1 MNDEIEKKS
10 LLPPILLTDILLIA
24 CCTVS
29 AALFAV
35 AALMQLDERVKS
47 FIFIACVILLLY
59 DLLFDAVMKFIYAR
73 LFDHNLMAIL
83 AAVGMLLIGWGMA
96 AAAAAL
102 IYRVGAAANR
112 LMAERSVI
120 TAESMLDIR
129 PEVVNAV
136 VSGAIVQMSAGK
148 IVIGDVISVAPGEY
162 IAFDGL
168 VTDGKS
174 ALDISVMTGETEP
187 RPVSP
192 GSKVM
197 SGSLN
202 LTGVLIIRVTSDF
215 DDSGVSRVVQ
225 YLNDAESR
233 KSRPE
238 KTAAWL
244 AKLFMPA
251 ACTVA
256 FIFGVLVPLI
266 GGLEWRP
273 WLGRGFGILFI
284 SSLSS
289 QALSIQLTYYNSI
302 ASALKKGILFKGADV
317 VDTIAHATSVVFD
330 MTGILTV
337 GRFRVVDIHPNN
349 LSRERLLML
358 AAYAAANANTP
369 IMRAITEEADVEVDL
384 TKINAYRPS
393 PLGGYEV
400 DIGSITVSIGGEAFM
415 AELGITP
422 DISNAM
428 ATAVYVA
435 LNGRYA
441 GRLLLSDAIRPDAKN
456 AVRRLQTNGV
466 DRIAM
471 FTGDNVSAAGDVATQ
486 IGIGELYTETR
497 PEDKIMRLIG
507 LHDMQLRG
515 DKLIFVGDASDDPSV
530 LKRADAGIVMG
541 GLGPRDVEE
550 AADMIIMTEAPS
562 KVAEAI
568 MLARNADQIVR
579 QNIPVLLGGK
589 AVLVLLLVT
598 GIFPV
603 WAGVLADALLM
614 LAAILNAMRAFGMTR
629 QDIRNALS
637 RHRPAKDDDTYE
649 YEYDGDPE
657 NY

>member
-35 AALMQLDERVKS
+35 AAFMQLDERVKS

-59 DLLFDAVMKFIYAR
+59 DLLFDAVMKFINAR

-112 LMAERSVI
+112 LTAERSVI

-187 RPVSP
+187 RSVSP

-215 DDSGVSRVVQ
+215 DDSAVSRVVQ

-238 KTAAWL
+238 KTAASL
-244 AKLFMPA
+244 AKLFIPA
-251 ACTVA
+251 ACAVA

-369 IMRAITEEADVEVDL
+369 IMRAITEEADVEVEL
-384 TKINAYRPS
+384 TKINAYHPS

-456 AVRRLQTNGV
+456 AVRRLQSNGV

-568 MLARNADQIVR
+568 ILARNADQIVR

-589 AVLVLLLVT
+589 VALVLLLVT

-637 RHRPAKDDDTYE
+637 RHRPAKDDDTYA
-649 YEYDGDPE
+649 YKYDGDPE